1 MKKNIYLKSTFVDI
15 KNSLGRFIAIILIIL
30 GRFFCIFS
38 FVKKIYYIPGI
49 FSIIFLPVLGIWY
62 INSHGYFTKLSAHA
76 FTYID
81 FEEANRS
88 NEEIGADIFFS
99 DKLVKRIY
107 KEVHLNN
114 DKNSKNIFKYID
126 QFVNDVVQKRIPLM
140 D

>member
-1 MKKNIYLKSTFVDI
+1 M
-15 KNSLGRFIAIILIIL
+15 
-30 GRFFCIFS
+30 
-38 FVKKIYYIPGI
+38 KKIYYIPGI